1 MLTQE
6 ASGPYD
12 RTILSKQMTKT
23 AEELLLRKP
32 PFYQEHGIEL
42 VTETK
47 VVGMDT
53 KVMNGQRNIWCFE
66 IVITKSLQKV
76 KDVIFF
82 FFPGQ
87 PSSN

>member
-53 KVMNGQRNIWCFE
+53 KVMNGQRNMWCFE
-66 IVITKSLQKV
+66 IVITVYKRV
-76 KDVIFF
+76 VDVMFF
-82 FFPGQ
+82 FFPVQ

>member
-53 KVMNGQRNIWCFE
+53 KVMNGQRNMWCFE
-66 IVITKSLQKV
+66 IVITVYKKSKM
-76 KDVIFF
+76 
-82 FFPGQ
+82 
-87 PSSN
+87 

>member
-1 MLTQE
+1 MTISNFYSGPWNGRIVMLTQE

-42 VTETK
+42 VTESK

-53 KVMNGQRNIWCFE
+53 KVMNNQSKFLAPCFQE
-66 IVITKSLQKV
+66 IVWK
-76 KDVIFF
+76 F
-82 FFPGQ
+82 
-87 PSSN
+87 